1 MKLCKSPDVKK
12 QKLNRIYSD
21 TVQSHPG
28 IVCTYYSTIVTSYI
42 TLLEWQL
49 KEKIRNPKLINILDV
64 SPLESLY
71 HACTNHKWN
80 IAISAELANNSNP
93 YNFMEL
99 FKIAQS
105 QFDWIA
111 LNERA
116 HSQAWCDL
124 NKIFEKKSWPSLKAS
139 KSFSIHVPLE
149 RVILQLNVLDAPVDV
164 LNMFL
169 AHIDDPQRRLALAR
183 RFNAGKSIVDA
194 LVELK
199 NREELE
205 RFIDKLIDRDAV
217 RIHAENA
224 LKQLVRWIGMH
235 IIIIVTMT
243 YFLHNFAS
251 NLNFSTFCWC
261 YSL

>member
-1 MKLCKSPDVKK
+1 MMKLCKSPDVKK
-12 QKLNRIYSD
+12 QKLNKIYTESIAP
-21 TVQSHPG
+21 QPG

-49 KEKIRNPKLINILDV
+49 KEKIRNPRLINILDA
-64 SPLESLY
+64 SPLQSLY
-71 HACTNHKWN
+71 HACSNHKWN
-80 IAISAELANNSNP
+80 VAIAAELANNSNP

-99 FKIAQS
+99 FKVAQS

-124 NKIFEKKSWPSLKAS
+124 SKIFEKKSWPSLKAS
-139 KSFSIHVPLE
+139 KSFTIHVPLE
-149 RVILQLNVLDAPVDV
+149 RVILQLNALDAPVDV

-169 AHIDDPQRRLALAR
+169 ANIDDPQRRLALAK

-199 NREELE
+199 NRDELE
-205 RFIDKLIDRDAV
+205 KFIGKLIDRDAV

-224 LKQLVRWIGMH
+224 LKLLVSCGCCRKAPFVWI
-235 IIIIVTMT
+235 
-243 YFLHNFAS
+243 
-251 NLNFSTFCWC
+251 
-261 YSL
+261 